1 MSNFKDSIAGR
12 LLRRIHWLEDGILAT
27 MLLAMILLAV
37 AQILL
42 RNFFDTGIIWGDP
55 LLRVMVIWVAL
66 AGAMVAGRNN
76 AHIAIDI
83 LSPWVSFQFL
93 RTFRALSNLFTTA
106 VCGVMLYYSIEF
118 ILIEIED
125 GSIAFAG
132 IPTWVL
138 ELIIPIA
145 FTVLTLRFATCFLMI
160 IFSPAACPELKKD

>member
-1 MSNFKDSIAGR
+1 VSSFQDSVAGR
-12 LLRRIHWLEDGILAT
+12 LLRRVHWLEDGILAA

-66 AGAMVAGRNN
+66 AGAMVAGRSN

-83 LSPWVSFQFL
+83 LSPWVSFQVL
-93 RTFRALSNLFTTA
+93 RLFRALSNLFTTV
-106 VCGVMLYYSIEF
+106 VCSIMVYYSVGF
-118 ILIEIED
+118 ILLELED
-125 GSIAFAG
+125 GSVAFAG
-132 IPTWVL
+132 IPTWVF

-145 FTVLTLRFATCFLMI
+145 FIVLTLRFATCFFMI
-160 IFSPAACPELKKD
+160 IFSPAVCPDLNKD

>member
-1 MSNFKDSIAGR
+1 MSNFQDSVAGK
-12 LLRRIHWLEDGILAT
+12 LLRRVHWLEDGILAA

-42 RNFFDTGIIWGDP
+42 RNFFDTGIIWGDA

-66 AGAMVAGRNN
+66 AGAMVAGRSN

-83 LSPWVSFQFL
+83 FSPWVSFQVL
-93 RTFRALSNLFTTA
+93 RLFRALSNLFTTV
-106 VCGVMLYYSIEF
+106 VCGIMAYYSIDF
-118 ILIEIED
+118 ILLELED

-132 IPTWVL
+132 IPTWAF

-145 FTVLTLRFATCFLMI
+145 FIVLTLRFTICFFMI
-160 IFSPAACPELKKD
+160 IFSPAACPDLSKD